1 MEEHIGHS
9 NFGDL
14 HAVIC
19 WQDQW
24 YCLPFMVLEELL
36 KEMIRDRKEGRQ
48 SLGHFLNTWKTTWNP
63 QPIDELKG
71 AVETEMHAMEAY
83 LLYT

>member
-1 MEEHIGHS
+1 MEEHIGNS

-24 YCLPFMVLEELL
+24 YCLPFFVLEEVL
-36 KEMIRDRKEGRQ
+36 KEMIRDRKGGRKD
-48 SLGHFLNTWKTTWNP
+48 LGAWLNTWKTTWRQ
-63 QPIDELKG
+63 QPIAELKIILR
-71 AVETEMHAMEAY
+71 EEMAGMEAY
-83 LLYT
+83 RLFT